1 MRTFGRIALVL
12 LAASCIVIG
21 TAVVRHLR
29 DEFPDRR
36 PGLILKREN
45 SLPKPDRLPNFIG
58 QFVLMA
64 LIATGGRVILRLRL
78 SDSRRR

>member
-1 MRTFGRIALVL
+1 MKAFGRIVLVL
-12 LAASCIVIG
+12 LAASFIVIG
-21 TAVVRHLR
+21 TAMVRHLR
-29 DEFPDRR
+29 AEFPGRR
-36 PGLILKREN
+36 PGQMLDREN

-78 SDSRRR
+78 SDSLRR